1 MSTYKT
7 PDVYIKEVPFFAPS
21 VAQVETAVPAFIGL
35 VEKAYDG
42 DGKEMMPDKDNI
54 SVRRIT
60 SLLEYIQYFG
70 EAKSITAT
78 VTKTGTNLAFA
89 PKEGHLYALYYA
101 INNYFSNGGGA
112 AYIVAV
118 GTYTGKEISA
128 DQIKN
133 GLIAIE
139 KIDEVT
145 LLLCPDAAQVDKI
158 TQDDSTKKY
167 TSTYYTSFAQAALT
181 QAAKLQDRFVLIDVI
196 PTPKL
201 DKTVDALRGIV
212 SSDLKYGA
220 AYFPKLKTTLPY
232 PYEDAAISLVGIKE
246 IDKNGKETVNDVPTL
261 EALKSNNDA
270 EYTRVKAFLA
280 QKTVSLPPSAAI
292 AGVYAQTDAARG
304 VWKAPANV
312 ALAQV
317 IGPEVLIT
325 NEEQAS
331 LNVDPVAGKSIN
343 AIRAFTGKGT
353 LVWGART
360 LAGNDNEWRYI
371 NVRRLFNTVEES
383 IKKATYFAV
392 FEPNTPMTWL
402 KVKSMIESYL
412 RGMWLDGALFGE
424 STEQAFYV
432 SIGLNQTMTED
443 DINNGLMKVKI
454 GLAAVRPAEFIEL
467 SFSHKTIS

>member
-7 PDVYIKEVPFFAPS
+7 PDVYIKEVPFFASS

-35 VEKAYDG
+35 VEKAYDN
-42 DGKEMMPDKDNI
+42 DGKETTPSDKNVC
-54 SVRRIT
+54 VRRIT

-70 EAKSITAT
+70 GAKNITAT
-78 VTKTGTNLAFA
+78 VTKDAASSNLSFSATA
-89 PKEGHLYALYYA
+89 GHLYAMYYA
-101 INNYFSNGGGA
+101 INNYFANGGGA

-118 GTYTGKEISA
+118 APYSDPTTKDDVKISKA
-128 DQIKN
+128 HIESGLAAIK
-133 GLIAIE
+133 

-145 LLLCPDAAQVDKI
+145 LLLCPDAAQIEDQAI
-158 TQDDSTKKY
+158 
-167 TSTYYTSFAQAALT
+167 YYDGFAQPALD
-181 QAAKLQDRFVLIDVI
+181 QAEKLQDRFVLIDVI
-196 PTPKL
+196 HAT
-201 DKTVDALRGIV
+201 DAATSATFMRNKV
-212 SSDLKYGA
+212 SKSLKYGA
-220 AYFPKLKTTLPY
+220 AYYPKLKTTLAY
-232 PYEDAAISLVGIKE
+232 PYKDADISLAGFTEKVKE
-246 IDKNGKETVNDVPTL
+246 TDGKETDKKIEKL
-261 EALKSNNDA
+261 DALAPVNDA
-270 EYTRVKAFLA
+270 EYARVKAFLA

-325 NEEQAS
+325 NDDQTS
-331 LNVDPVAGKSIN
+331 LNVDTVAGKSIN

>member
-7 PDVYIKEVPFFAPS
+7 PDVYIKEVPFFASS

-35 VEKAYDG
+35 VEKAYDN
-42 DGKEMMPDKDNI
+42 DGKETTPSASNVC
-54 SVRRIT
+54 VRRIT

-70 EAKSITAT
+70 QAKNITAT
-78 VTKTGTNLAFA
+78 VTKDAISANLSFVATT
-89 PKEGHLYALYYA
+89 GHLYAMYYA
-101 INNYFSNGGGA
+101 INNYFANGGGA
-112 AYIVAV
+112 AYIIAV
-118 GTYTGKEISA
+118 GTYADTDVKTKKE
-128 DQIKN
+128 QIDK
-133 GLIAIE
+133 GLAAIE

-145 LLLCPDAAQVDKI
+145 LLLCPDAAQFEDKTI
-158 TQDDSTKKY
+158 
-167 TSTYYTSFAQAALT
+167 YYDSFAVPALRQAE
-181 QAAKLQDRFVLIDVI
+181 KLQDRFVLIDVI
-196 PTPKL
+196 H
-201 DKTVDALRGIV
+201 DKEVAASAVNLREKV
-212 SSDLKYGA
+212 PAHSSLKYGA
-220 AYFPKLKTTLPY
+220 AYYPKLKTTLAY
-232 PYEDAAISLVGIKE
+232 PYADKE
-246 IDKNGKETVNDVPTL
+246 IKLEGFAYGTAPDKVVTL
-261 EALKSNNDA
+261 DALKLVNDA
-270 EYTRVKAFLA
+270 EYAQVKAFLT

-325 NEEQAS
+325 NDDQGS

-360 LAGNDNEWRYI
+360 LMGNDNEWRYI

-432 SIGLNQTMTED
+432 NIGLNQTMTED